1 MIAKKRSRF
10 ADTAKQSI
18 KMKQKFELADLVY
31 SIYGEFSSASISNYD
46 SDRNMGL
53 VVDIIEPV
61 IADLGEDK
69 PPLECVYCIEW
80 LTGVYCGNIEK
91 FSGKSLMKV

>member
-1 MIAKKRSRF
+1 LIAKKRSRF

-18 KMKQKFELADLVY
+18 KMKQKFELADLVC
-31 SIYGEFSSASISNYD
+31 STYGTPWGDHGFNYD

-80 LTGVYCGNIEK
+80 LTGVLCGDIEK
-91 FSGKSLMKV
+91 FSGKYLMKV

>member
-1 MIAKKRSRF
+1 
-10 ADTAKQSI
+10 
-18 KMKQKFELADLVY
+18 MKQKFELADLVY
-31 SIYGEFSSASISNYD
+31 STYGVTYGDNGINYD

-61 IADLGEDK
+61 IADLGYDA

-80 LTGVYCGNIEK
+80 LTGVLCGDIER
-91 FSGKSLMKV
+91 FSGKYLMKV

>member
-1 MIAKKRSRF
+1 MIVKKRSRF

-18 KMKQKFELADLVY
+18 KMKQKFELADLVCSTY
-31 SIYGEFSSASISNYD
+31 GTTYGEDISNFD
-46 SDRNMGL
+46 SDRSMGL

-80 LTGVYCGNIEK
+80 LTGASCGSIEK
-91 FSGKSLMKV
+91 FSGKYLMKV

>member
-1 MIAKKRSRF
+1 MIVKKRSRF

-18 KMKQKFELADLVY
+18 KMKQKFELADLVC
-31 SIYGEFSSASISNYD
+31 SIYGEFSSASISHYD
-46 SDRNMGL
+46 SDRSMGL

-61 IADLGEDK
+61 IDLGEDK
-69 PPLECVYCIEW
+69 PPLECAYCIEW

-91 FSGKSLMKV
+91 FSGKFLMKV

>member
-1 MIAKKRSRF
+1 
-10 ADTAKQSI
+10 
-18 KMKQKFELADLVY
+18 
-31 SIYGEFSSASISNYD
+31 
-46 SDRNMGL
+46 MGL

-91 FSGKSLMKV
+91 FSGKFLMKV

>member
-1 MIAKKRSRF
+1 MIVKKRSRF

-18 KMKQKFELADLVY
+18 KMKQKFELADLVC
-31 SIYGEFSSASISNYD
+31 SIYGESQGIASHYD
-46 SDRNMGL
+46 SDRSMGL

-80 LTGVYCGNIEK
+80 LTGACCGSIEK
-91 FSGKSLMKV
+91 FSGKYLMKV

>member
-1 MIAKKRSRF
+1 MIVKKRSRF

-18 KMKQKFELADLVY
+18 KMKQKFELADLVC
-31 SIYGEFSSASISNYD
+31 STYGVTYGDNGINYD

-61 IADLGEDK
+61 IADLGYDA

-80 LTGVYCGNIEK
+80 LTGVLCGDIER
-91 FSGKSLMKV
+91 FSGKYLMKV

>member
-1 MIAKKRSRF
+1 
-10 ADTAKQSI
+10 
-18 KMKQKFELADLVY
+18 MKQKFELADLVC
-31 SIYGEFSSASISNYD
+31 STYGATYGDTGFNYD

-69 PPLECVYCIEW
+69 PPLECVYCVEW
-80 LTGVYCGNIEK
+80 LTGVLCGDIEK
-91 FSGKSLMKV
+91 FSGKYLMKV